1 MNIRR
6 ILGIVVVIAGIALI
20 IISQYIKTQVAEGNL
35 QISSAQEKVNQGN
48 KLFSLSPYSKPIG
61 QQMTGAAQK
70 KINAGQEQVAY
81 YTQLADQMQIG
92 GIALIVIGTV
102 IILIPRKSKR

>member
-20 IISQYIKTQVAEGNL
+20 VISQYIKTQVAEGNL
-35 QISSAQEKVNQGN
+35 QISSAQQKVDQGN

-61 QQMTGAAQK
+61 QQMTGSAQK

-81 YTQLADQMQIG
+81 YDQLADQLQIG
-92 GIALIVIGTV
+92 GIILIVIGAV
-102 IILIPRKSKR
+102 IILIPRRAKR